1 MTDIGVAQL
10 LKMSQPQLDELF
22 RKSHAG
28 EIPRGEGD
36 GTALL
41 IPGTELSAIAANL
54 IHLFA
59 WQGKVFNP
67 EKGELLNKI
76 LPVGIEALLAKVYKG
91 ASFVDEQECIVVD
104 YSQTQPLAPWG
115 RDEIRQIGPH
125 LYLGIAYMGKL
136 KMWDFALAF

>member
-1 MTDIGVAQL
+1 MTDLDVAQL
-10 LKMSQPQLDELF
+10 LKMSQAQLDELF
-22 RKSHAG
+22 LNSPAG
-28 EIPRGEGD
+28 EIPSGEGD

-41 IPGTELSAIAANL
+41 IPGTELSEIAANL

-76 LPVGIEALLAKVYKG
+76 LPVGIEALLAKVYMG
-91 ASFVDEQECIVVD
+91 ASFVDGQECIVVD
-104 YSQTQPLAPWG
+104 YAQTQPLAPWG

-125 LYLGIAYMGKL
+125 LYLGIAYMDKL
-136 KMWDFALAF
+136 KLWDFALAF